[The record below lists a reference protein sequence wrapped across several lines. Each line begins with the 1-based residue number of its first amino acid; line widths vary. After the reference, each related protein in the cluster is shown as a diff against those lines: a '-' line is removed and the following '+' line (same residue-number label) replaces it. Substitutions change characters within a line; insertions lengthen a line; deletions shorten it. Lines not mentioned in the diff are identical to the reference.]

1 VALRKWRAD
10 VIDDLGG
17 KDAISTQQE
26 ALIDLA
32 CKSKLLLDS
41 VDAWLMT
48 QPSLV
53 NKRKR
58 SLFPVVLQRQTL
70 ADGLARYLG
79 QLGLERRVKPPET
92 VSDLL
97 NKAQAGRREGGR
109 MSEITFREFAELM
122 AKRRRTV
129 DDLVDLFRGKLEDSR
144 SFFERVMSCQW
155 RNPETGRY
163 EDRGGVVIPYRSVI
177 EFYRRELA
185 YLKNTEEE
193 QARQALKRKR
203 PVSEERKQALR
214 KQLEKAR
221 AARVRDRQNR
231 LLRPAKS
238 LKKLCESLPN
248 GYLTLTFHGA
258 C

>member
-1 VALRKWRAD
+1 
-10 VIDDLGG
+10 
-17 KDAISTQQE
+17 
-26 ALIDLA
+26 
-32 CKSKLLLDS
+32 
-41 VDAWLMT
+41 
-48 QPSLV
+48 
-53 NKRKR
+53 
-58 SLFPVVLQRQTL
+58 
-70 ADGLARYLG
+70 
-79 QLGLERRVKPPET
+79 
-92 VSDLL
+92 
-97 NKAQAGRREGGR
+97 
-109 MSEITFREFAELM
+109 
-122 AKRRRTV
+122 
-129 DDLVDLFRGKLEDSR
+129 
-144 SFFERVMSCQW
+144 
-155 RNPETGRY
+155 
-163 EDRGGVVIPYRSVI
+163 VI